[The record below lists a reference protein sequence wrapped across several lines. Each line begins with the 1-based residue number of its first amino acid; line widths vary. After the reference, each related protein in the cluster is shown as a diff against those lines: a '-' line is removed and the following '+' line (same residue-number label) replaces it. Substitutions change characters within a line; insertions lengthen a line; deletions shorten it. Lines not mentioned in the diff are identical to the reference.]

1 MALTKTRLPRTP
13 FLDAVRKSG
22 LLTPDDLIA
31 VLTEHDP
38 DCSIAADPIKL
49 ASLLV
54 RKKLI
59 TKFQAMQL
67 LNGKTQGFLLGH
79 YKILDGIRQDRVGMA
94 FLAEDVRS
102 KKQVSVKVLPT
113 DRVSDPTILEAF
125 LKEVRLAARVD
136 HTNVA
141 RVIDLDVWAQTHFVV
156 TEYVPWP
163 TLDKVL
169 AEKGPLAADAA
180 AQYAAQ
186 VAVALKFAHDQGL
199 YHRDIKPGNIAVGPG
214 GAVKLIDLGLTHM
227 LENPW
232 KQVTRRISTKE
243 YADEIDHVAPE
254 QAWGCEPDGRSDVY
268 SLGSTLYVLLTGQSP
283 FPGTA
288 SQKMSE
294 RQVRGVP
301 RPSDVRPD
309 VPRELDAIVQKM
321 GAKDPH
327 ERFQSAAEVVA
338 ALHPW
343 LPVSQW
349 VSLGVFAEK
358 AGTNGKAVRAKL
370 AGDEEKPAGLFAGLK
385 AALGRLWGGGG
396 GGK

>member
-13 FLDAVRKSG
+13 FLDALRKSG

-31 VLTEHDP
+31 FLTQHDP
-38 DCSIAADPIKL
+38 DCTAAADPIKF
-49 ASLLV
+49 ASLLI

-59 TKFQAMQL
+59 TKYQAMQI
-67 LNGKTQGFLLGH
+67 LNGKTQGFLLGR

-94 FLAEDVRS
+94 FLAEEVGAR
-102 KKQVSVKVLPT
+102 KQVALKVLPT
-113 DRVSDPTILEAF
+113 DRASDPTILEAF
-125 LKEVRLAARVD
+125 LKEVRRAARVD

-141 RVIDLDVWAQTHFVV
+141 RVIDMDVWGLTHFVV

-169 AEKGPLAADAA
+169 AEKGPLAPDVA

-186 VAVALKFAHDQGL
+186 VAVALKFAHDQQL
-199 YHRDIKPGNIAVGPG
+199 YHRDVKPANIAVGPS

-243 YADEIDHVAPE
+243 YADEIDHIAPE
-254 QAWGCEPDGRSDVY
+254 QAWGCEPDGRSDIY
-268 SLGSTLYVLLTGQSP
+268 GLGSTLYSLVTGQSP

-288 SQKMSE
+288 SQKMAE
-294 RQVRGVP
+294 RQVRGIP

-309 VPRELDAIVQKM
+309 LPRELDAIVQKM

-327 ERFQSAAEVVA
+327 ERYQSAGEVVA

-343 LPVSQW
+343 LPVAQW
-349 VSLGVFAEK
+349 VSLGLFAEK
-358 AGTNGKAVRAKL
+358 PAPAARPARPEPAVEPKAAGKSG
-370 AGDEEKPAGLFAGLK
+370 GLK
-385 AALGRLWGGGG
+385 AAFGRLWGR
-396 GGK
+396 